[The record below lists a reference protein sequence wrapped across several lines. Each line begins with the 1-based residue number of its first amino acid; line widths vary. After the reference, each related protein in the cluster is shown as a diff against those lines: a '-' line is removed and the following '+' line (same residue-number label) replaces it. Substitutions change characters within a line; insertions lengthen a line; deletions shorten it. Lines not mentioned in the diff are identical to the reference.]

1 MRLLEK
7 QVAWVWRIGE
17 VGNQD
22 SEGQAAGVY
31 RASFIVGSLAR
42 KEARGGMRGDEEQG

>member
-1 MRLLEK
+1 M
-7 QVAWVWRIGE
+7 AWVWRIGE

-42 KEARGGMRGDEEQG
+42 KEARGGTRNKVSSDKELKS